1 MQFMTSDGVVYAVD
15 TINHYIQGGIFVM
28 PTQYL
33 SLCAMLG
40 DEAYITLMD
49 GSYRYLGLVVSY

>member
-1 MQFMTSDGVVYAVD
+1 MTSDGVVYAVD